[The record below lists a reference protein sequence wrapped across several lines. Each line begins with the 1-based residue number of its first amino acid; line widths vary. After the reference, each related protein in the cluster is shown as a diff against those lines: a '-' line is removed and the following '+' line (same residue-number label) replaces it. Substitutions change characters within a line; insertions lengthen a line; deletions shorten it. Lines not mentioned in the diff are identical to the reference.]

1 LRNVPS
7 SPYARI
13 AFFQIAMCYYKLSP
27 VHSLDQ
33 EYSRKAIAQFQSYID
48 TYPVP
53 DSARLANEIRDL
65 RLLASE
71 ATDSARRATYEA
83 LIARLYAQLGQLDT
97 LRLAEEKIME
107 CRNKLALKALDAA
120 KQYIQLRAYRAATL
134 YFDEVLTNY
143 PDSPYYEEA
152 LLGKIETLIVRERWA
167 EAENEIEKYEEKF
180 PDKKYKVEGFKAFVK
195 EQLLQ
200 SSQTIIK

>member
-1 LRNVPS
+1 
-7 SPYARI
+7 
-13 AFFQIAMCYYKLSP
+13 MCYYKLSP

-53 DSARLANEIRDL
+53 DSAHLANEIRDL